1 MSHVPRHHRAVSTS
15 HDLILSSGF
24 LAFARHVG
32 VLRAIEERQIAIDAL
47 TGTSSGALV
56 GALWCAG
63 LSSHDLEALL
73 TGLPPWRLLRPHS
86 QPWRGLLA
94 TSAFLAF
101 VRPHLPPTFGDLP
114 RPLAVG
120 VVDAQGQHQLLTA
133 GPLVEAV
140 VASCAMPHVF
150 APVQVGASRFA
161 DGGAADRL
169 ALGPWRQLRPDRPAI
184 AHQVQRSAGVDLP
197 LDLTGV
203 TLIQTPRSGASFLSL
218 GDFAAQV
225 REARGIA
232 LTALDGLI

>member
-1 MSHVPRHHRAVSTS
+1 MPGPR
-15 HDLILSSGF
+15 DLLLSSGF
-24 LAFARHVG
+24 LAFARHIG
-32 VLRAIEERQIAIDAL
+32 VLRAIEERGIAIDAI

-56 GALWCAG
+56 GALWAAG
-63 LSSHDLEALL
+63 LSSRDLEKLL
-73 TGLPPWRLLRPHS
+73 TGLPPWRLLRLHA
-86 QPWRGLLA
+86 QPWRGLLS

-101 VRPHLPPTFGDLP
+101 VRPHLPPTFADLP

-120 VVDAQGQHQLLTA
+120 VVDARGQHQLLTS
-133 GPLVEAV
+133 GPLAEAV

-150 APVQVGASRFA
+150 AAVQVGDGRFA

-169 ALGPWRQLRPDRPAI
+169 ALGPWRQLRPGRQAF

-218 GDFAAQV
+218 GPFAEQV
-225 REARGIA
+225 QEARACA
-232 LTALDGLI
+232 LKVIGTAG